1 MRSLSIPVVL
11 VLVIETAVWM
21 NLSVPYF
28 TGEHLQYIAYL
39 IISSIQLGA
48 TVDYAILMASRYL
61 EERSI
66 RPKGEAVLEA
76 VKNTSLSI
84 LTSASILTLA
94 GLILGAIS
102 TNGVL
107 KELGVLVGRGAIF
120 SAILVLLVLPGILY
134 LLDKVIEKTTW
145 KANFFREDKQHG

>member
-1 MRSLSIPVVL
+1 M
-11 VLVIETAVWM
+11 
-21 NLSVPYF
+21 
-28 TGEHLQYIAYL
+28 
-39 IISSIQLGA
+39 
-48 TVDYAILMASRYL
+48 
-61 EERSI
+61 
-66 RPKGEAVLEA
+66 
-76 VKNTSLSI
+76 KNTSLSI